1 MGGGNSKKAAEDPH
15 HKGDG
20 MFFLGNFTFENEEKM
35 KVFTDLNQSRESNTV
50 KMGGNEVLLKT
61 GDLECMWLTFT
72 TPDFFIKVSEQNGK
86 DFAEKEEEKAG
97 FASFKT
103 FQARLYNANDKVKEA
118 MKPWEKDPRIT
129 IEYPTADISHAIQGK
144 NEEKSA
150 MLIIQ
155 NIECADEKG
164 ADCWLKHQK
173 VASKTFQ
180 KDNNLL
186 TIKKGNRLENVFYT
200 TNERWSAS
208 NKALQEYSGMQEWI
222 GSMKS
227 ADVTVLGDA
236 NDSTKES
243 MDKWSNHPSGAIK
256 ITVNPES
263 CLVSKIKF

>member
-1 MGGGNSKKAAEDPH
+1 MGGGNSKKAAADPH

-20 MFFLGNFTFENEEKM
+20 MFLLAKISFENEEKM

-50 KMGGNEVLLKT
+50 KMGGTEIILKT
-61 GDLECMWLTFT
+61 GDLEILWVTFS

-97 FASFKT
+97 FASFKS
-103 FQARLYNANDKVKEA
+103 FHARLINANDKVKES

-129 IEYPTADISHAIQGK
+129 VEYPTADISHAIQGK

-150 MLIIQ
+150 MFIIQ
-155 NIECADEKG
+155 SIECADEKG
-164 ADCWLKHQK
+164 ADGWLKHQK

-186 TIKKGNRLENVFYT
+186 TIKNGNRLENVFFT
-200 TNERWSAS
+200 TNERWAAN

-222 GSMKS
+222 GFMKS
-227 ADVTVLGDA
+227 ADVTVIGDV
-236 NDSTKES
+236 NDATKES

-256 ITVNPES
+256 IAINPET
-263 CLVSKIKF
+263 CIKSKVKF